1 MSPRMWAA
9 DLTNFDDLLDYVR
22 NARLLPFWNCIYNVD
37 FHAPVVYRSDYTALT
52 NDDEFVFYTTL
63 FGKATGPVRPEEA
76 AAPSSV
82 SDSDAPTGD
91 PVIPD
96 STIGASD
103 STTLPNMNAGRRYK
117 RKACDSAPPSP
128 AELIK
133 TSSLHTQYGLNFTRN
148 CMIPTSDPEAP
159 PWDREWNLE
168 IFPPPSP
175 TVHPPFIQHPTVQ
188 PTANSSDSGGDSP
201 MSFDEDHYGSRDAPL
216 SPMDEDSETVDVS
229 LTSLDFGFRRSRY
242 CPGFRIFL
250 MELILTRQYLHG
262 LIWVNRPFIRRRFPY
277 ADVPLVHLFTVHLFT
292 VHPFTVHLFTHQY
305 GPDSLPGR
313 RSEFSTPGCAAF
325 NVSAT
330 VPKI

>member
-117 RKACDSAPPSP
+117 RKACD
-128 AELIK
+128 
-133 TSSLHTQYGLNFTRN
+133 TSLHTQYGLNFTRN

-216 SPMDEDSETVDVS
+216 SPMDEDSETVDDRDIA
-229 LTSLDFGFRRSRY
+229 L
-242 CPGFRIFL
+242 
-250 MELILTRQYLHG
+250 
-262 LIWVNRPFIRRRFPY
+262 
-277 ADVPLVHLFTVHLFT
+277 DVPLVHLFTVHLFT